1 MFRPFLTLL
10 CSAVCFFLLLPL
22 QKGTAQGG
30 VIHFYGQIVEPACDV
45 STQSSPVEMNCPQ
58 NGSVPGKTYSSKAL
72 MSGNVKNAQI
82 ASVKVQYL
90 DKQKKLAVMNI
101 EYN

>member
-1 MFRPFLTLL
+1 
-10 CSAVCFFLLLPL
+10 V
-22 QKGTAQGG
+22 
-30 VIHFYGQIVEPACDV
+30 
-45 STQSSPVEMNCPQ
+45 
-58 NGSVPGKTYSSKAL
+58 
-72 MSGNVKNAQI
+72 QI

>member
-1 MFRPFLTLL
+1 
-10 CSAVCFFLLLPL
+10 
-22 QKGTAQGG
+22 

>member
-1 MFRPFLTLL
+1 MVTFWGNYEGI
-10 CSAVCFFLLLPL
+10 S
-22 QKGTAQGG
+22 Q
-30 VIHFYGQIVEPACDV
+30 
-45 STQSSPVEMNCPQ
+45 
-58 NGSVPGKTYSSKAL
+58 SKAL

>member
-1 MFRPFLTLL
+1 WLQPCLLKIYSHMVTLW
-10 CSAVCFFLLLPL
+10 
-22 QKGTAQGG
+22 
-30 VIHFYGQIVEPACDV
+30 
-45 STQSSPVEMNCPQ
+45 
-58 NGSVPGKTYSSKAL
+58 
-72 MSGNVKNAQI
+72 GNYEGISQQI